1 MTSVCDQNLVSVPAL
16 FPNQELHRIKMR
28 QKVRK
33 TPEILKISGVLVVRR
48 KGLEPPTY

>member
-1 MTSVCDQNLVSVPAL
+1 MTSVCDQNTVSVPML
-16 FPNQELHRIKMR
+16 FPKQELHCIKLW